1 VTTKT
6 TIVPVIGIKVTAA
19 ETVAT
24 SVNTA
29 IASNANVW
37 THQRKHLV
45 ARRLPSVVPRTLS
58 ETNDV
63 MTRTITADAAGT
75 VAIVV
80 ELVVTQGSLITV
92 RPANV

>member
-24 SVNTA
+24 NVNTA
-29 IASNANVW
+29 IAKSVNAW
-37 THQRKHLV
+37 TRLRKHLV
-45 ARRLPSVVPRTLS
+45 ARRLASVAPRSMS

-63 MTRTITADAAGT
+63 MIRTITADAAGT

-80 ELVVTQGSLITV
+80 ELAVIHGSSSTA
-92 RPANV
+92 RTANV